1 MQAIVCALVN
11 VIFFLLV
18 VKISATIFVDG
29 TTDKTCCKILATFF
43 CCVWMKNAARG
54 PEA

>member
-29 TTDKTCCKILATFF
+29 ARDRICCKILAAFF